1 MRDELL
7 MRFMD
12 GAATPEEVETVIDML
27 SKDDNAAKEWMQMVQ
42 GARLAG
48 KTPAVEI
55 PEAEALERVSYRM
68 KKPARLPWIIGSV
81 AAAAA
86 LAIMLTLPFRHDAP
100 GGEGDIVAGLP
111 SADSSAVS
119 APSDTA
125 GVNEAVPEQMEYM
138 AEAETAV
145 PEEKIAT
152 PETAPVVKP
161 SMRSHQDDISTAAG
175 AETAPQFKMLKP
187 SKTPYRVKVK
197 NLDRDFV
204 FEWEAESVSQVEL
217 TVVTLQGEVLADES
231 IEGNPGRCPVKAA
244 ALVGKGELTW
254 TLKISYTNGVKHA
267 ESGKI
272 EFVNMQ

>member
-86 LAIMLTLPFRHDAP
+86 LAIMLTLPFTSRRR
-100 GGEGDIVAGLP
+100 I
-111 SADSSAVS
+111 
-119 APSDTA
+119 
-125 GVNEAVPEQMEYM
+125 
-138 AEAETAV
+138 
-145 PEEKIAT
+145 
-152 PETAPVVKP
+152 
-161 SMRSHQDDISTAAG
+161 R
-175 AETAPQFKMLKP
+175 
-187 SKTPYRVKVK
+187 
-197 NLDRDFV
+197 DRC
-204 FEWEAESVSQVEL
+204 L
-217 TVVTLQGEVLADES
+217 
-231 IEGNPGRCPVKAA
+231 
-244 ALVGKGELTW
+244 
-254 TLKISYTNGVKHA
+254 
-267 ESGKI
+267 
-272 EFVNMQ
+272 